1 VRSPRQWILF
11 VRGQTFARFLRAAGR
26 QKDGKDRP
34 VNRRDAG
41 TPSSRPGR
49 KSQTAVLLFIGATRR
64 GERRP
69 MLARIKILQI
79 MGYLSATPPLALP
92 LDVLG
97 VMREQAS
104 SLFPACYP
112 PNATSR
118 QPR

>member
-11 VRGQTFARFLRAAGR
+11 VRGQTFARFLRAAER

-34 VNRRDAG
+34 VNRRDAVLAA
-41 TPSSRPGR
+41 RPEIANR
-49 KSQTAVLLFIGATRR
+49 LSIGATCR

-79 MGYLSATPPLALP
+79 MGCGYLSAATLP

-97 VMREQAS
+97 AMREQGVFFVS
-104 SLFPACYP
+104 SVLSA
-112 PNATSR
+112 
-118 QPR
+118 